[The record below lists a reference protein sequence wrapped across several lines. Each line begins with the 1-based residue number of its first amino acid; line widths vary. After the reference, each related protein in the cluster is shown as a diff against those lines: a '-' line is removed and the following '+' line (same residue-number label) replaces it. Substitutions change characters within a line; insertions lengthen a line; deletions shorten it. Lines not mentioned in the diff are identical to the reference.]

1 MKLLFIPIA
10 AGTLLALVAE
20 PPLAEFSNLTA
31 TAVLGWYAWHT
42 ATRTLPRLVEDFRR
56 ELAAERALHRTD
68 RDCFLRELAAERN
81 QRHTEY
87 AALKDSVNSLTKS
100 NIRTRSS

>member
-1 MKLLFIPIA
+1 MKLLLFPVA
-10 AGTLLALVAE
+10 AGTLFALVAE

-42 ATRTLPRLVEDFRR
+42 ATRTLPQLVEDFRR

-68 RDCFLRELAAERN
+68 RDCFLREMAAERA
-81 QRHTEY
+81 QRHTEHT
-87 AALKDSVNSLTKS
+87 ALKDAVDSLTDS
-100 NIRTRSS
+100 INGNR

>member
-1 MKLLFIPIA
+1 MRLLLIPIA

-42 ATRTLPRLVEDFRR
+42 ATRTLPQLIENFRR
-56 ELAAERALHRTD
+56 ELAAERALHRSD
-68 RDCFLRELAAERN
+68 RDCFLRELAAERA
-81 QRHTEY
+81 QRQQHFSDLRESIEQNRGT
-87 AALKDSVNSLTKS
+87 N
-100 NIRTRSS
+100 R

>member
-1 MKLLFIPIA
+1 MRLLLIPIA
-10 AGTLLALVAE
+10 AGTLLAIVAE

-42 ATRTLPRLVEDFRR
+42 ATRTLPQLVEDFRR

-68 RDCFLRELAAERN
+68 RDCFLRELSAERA
-81 QRHTEY
+81 QRHTEH
-87 AALKDSVNSLTKS
+87 AAIKDAVDSLANP
-100 NIRTRSS
+100 NIRTRSP

>member
-1 MKLLFIPIA
+1 MKLLLIPIA
-10 AGTLLALVAE
+10 AGTLFALVAE

-42 ATRTLPRLVEDFRR
+42 ATRTLPQLVEDFRR

-68 RDCFLRELAAERN
+68 RDCFLRELAAERH
-81 QRHTEY
+81 QRQTEY
-87 AALKDSVNSLTKS
+87 AALKDSVDSLTNSIGK
-100 NIRTRSS
+100 NR